1 MIGAAT
7 MAQPMSWSRRNLWLT
22 GLFGPVLILTGVA
35 GLLLPARLSLMSNA
49 VPYDLFHI
57 AFGLLGVALV
67 AARSARG
74 AALFNVGFG
83 AVDLYQAL
91 AGLLGVFPAGF
102 FHLKPADHAV
112 HVVLGLLLVTFG
124 VRYLATQRP

>member
-1 MIGAAT
+1 MNIAAT
-7 MAQPMSWSRRNLWLT
+7 MPAPMNWSRRNLWLT
-22 GLFGPVLILTGVA
+22 GLFGPILILTGAA

-57 AFGLLGVALV
+57 AFGLLGIALV

-74 AALFNVGFG
+74 AALFNLGFG

-91 AGLLGVFPAGF
+91 AGVTGVFPAAV

-112 HVVLGLLLVTFG
+112 HVVFGLLLVIFG
-124 VRYLATQRP
+124 ARYFTSPRS

>member
-1 MIGAAT
+1 MNVAVT
-7 MAQPMSWSRRNLWLT
+7 MPAPANWSRRNLWLT

-74 AALFNVGFG
+74 AALFNLGFG
-83 AVDLYQAL
+83 AIDLYQAL
-91 AGLLGVFPAGF
+91 AGLTGVFPAGV

-112 HVVLGLLLVTFG
+112 HVVLGLLLVIFG
-124 VRYLATQRP
+124 VRYWSTPRP